1 MKIKLIFH
9 DWVKNGE
16 SVYDTEDGIE
26 LSLSDFH
33 SGTVFYREIRL
44 DKEHQLLFFEATK
57 KRLLSCILYIT
68 GEAPRIFITN
78 KGFSLILSNNY
89 L

>member
-16 SVYDTEDGIE
+16 SIYNTQDGIE

-33 SGTVFYREIRL
+33 SGTVFHGEIHL
-44 DKEHQLLFFEATK
+44 DKEHQLRFFEAIKTG
-57 KRLLSCILYIT
+57 CYPAFYILPEEVI
-68 GEAPRIFITN
+68 EDSI
-78 KGFSLILSNNY
+78 
-89 L
+89 